1 MRLSSRLTVNL
12 DRVLRGHPGVHT
24 PRLDLHLVVM
34 VHVPSPSRRRC
45 ICLPFGA
52 PCFASL
58 RALIHSCEPTDPTTK
73 GKKRDRLPLTC
84 EFHNILPRATAQS
97 RLTLLRADFAT
108 DNQRAPEKSALRGQ
122 IRGRKKVRG
131 TAMVGGMF
139 EGIGELEQSRLAICS
154 TEK

>member
-12 DRVLRGHPGVHT
+12 DRLLRGLAGVHT

-34 VHVPSPSRRRC
+34 VHVPSPSRRRS
-45 ICLPFGA
+45 ICLPSGA
-52 PCFASL
+52 TCFASL
-58 RALIHSCEPTDPTTK
+58 RALIHCCEPTHPTTK
-73 GKKRDRLPLTC
+73 GKKTDRLPLTY
-84 EFHNILPRATAQS
+84 ELHNMLPRALSQS

-108 DNQRAPEKSALRGQ
+108 DNQRAPEKFALRGQ
-122 IRGRKKVRG
+122 IRGGKKVRG
-131 TAMVGGMF
+131 TAMAGGLL